1 VFRYDASRTWETTR
15 DFKGVFSP
23 DLNGR
28 PVQINV
34 WYPAIVKGKSPCM
47 RFADY
52 VEQTAPEAFS
62 KFNAIV
68 KNHNRRDAVDSVP
81 RDQVAALQK
90 TSMNA
95 YLDATPAEGHFPTV
109 LYFGGLD
116 AAINSNVILAEYLA
130 SHGYIVASISL
141 MGPTDDQTFQSRTPG
156 DLDASV
162 RDMEFAWSAL
172 GENSNTDK
180 GKLAVVGHS
189 VGGIE
194 AALFG
199 MRNANVSAVVALDG
213 TYGFPGLS
221 SVLTQSY
228 GYAARENACGIPGP
242 QKRARSAGRR
252 AVRPYGRGV
261 FRHCDRTFVT
271 IQKMHHSDFTSFAM
285 VGEYFHTPITSN
297 YPLNGWN
304 RETAKSGHEQM
315 CKIILAFLDA
325 KVRGDANAMTALTA
339 AIEHAAG
346 GVLRHEDGTPP
357 PPSPLESAA
366 LVKEKGLTETKAL
379 FTQICGD
386 RGVGTCIDGDRF
398 NTWGYNLLGQ
408 NRPAD
413 ALAIFELAA
422 WAHPTSANA
431 QDSLADGYLGVGD
444 KERAKKAV
452 QRAIEL
458 APEDPLLSTDAKVS
472 FLAEE
477 TTRLRKIQ

>member
-1 VFRYDASRTWETTR
+1 
-15 DFKGVFSP
+15 
-23 DLNGR
+23 
-28 PVQINV
+28 
-34 WYPAIVKGKSPCM
+34 
-47 RFADY
+47 
-52 VEQTAPEAFS
+52 
-62 KFNAIV
+62 
-68 KNHNRRDAVDSVP
+68 
-81 RDQVAALQK
+81 
-90 TSMNA
+90 
-95 YLDATPAEGHFPTV
+95 
-109 LYFGGLD
+109 
-116 AAINSNVILAEYLA
+116 
-130 SHGYIVASISL
+130 
-141 MGPTDDQTFQSRTPG
+141 
-156 DLDASV
+156 
-162 RDMEFAWSAL
+162 
-172 GENSNTDK
+172 
-180 GKLAVVGHS
+180 
-189 VGGIE
+189 
-194 AALFG
+194 
-199 MRNANVSAVVALDG
+199 
-213 TYGFPGLS
+213 
-221 SVLTQSY
+221 
-228 GYAARENACGIPGP
+228 
-242 QKRARSAGRR
+242 
-252 AVRPYGRGV
+252 
-261 FRHCDRTFVT
+261 
-271 IQKMHHSDFTSFAM
+271 M

-386 RGVGTCIDGDRF
+386 HGVGTCIDGDRF

-431 QDSLADGYLGVGD
+431 QDSLADGYLAVGD